1 MSTRCTNKRTP
12 GPWDVVCLQVNGMGR
27 PSRPVVRDCRG
38 RKIGSRVPDATLM
51 AASPELLELVAA
63 LADRVEMQALQVASA
78 LELSR
83 VSYPPVLEDAR
94 KVLAVLAWNGVHP

>member
-1 MSTRCTNKRTP
+1 MT
-12 GPWDVVCLQVNGMGR
+12 GIVNVD
-27 PSRPVVRDCRG
+27 PVRDCRG

-63 LADRVEMQALQVASA
+63 LADRVEMLALQIASA

-83 VSYPPVLEDAR
+83 VVYPPILAEAR
-94 KVLAVLAWNGVHP
+94 QALAVLACNGVRP